1 MTDVAAAPADSGKLA
16 LRPAYFIM
24 AGFAFV
30 AMFVAILGPSLWF
43 LTWVHIMAGV
53 LWTGIDLFLG
63 FVIGPILRRLPF
75 ETRRTVIGQLIP
87 KTMVLMPT
95 LSIVTGTAGYFLAQR
110 TGYLDLGY
118 PEFWWVAAALGD
130 PRRADRAGARH
141 SHADQYPGLSGN
153 AESKARQR
161 EGHALDENLC
171 AGGRDPGR
179 DAGRMIVIMARFGSG
194 ASSALRTAR
203 L

>member
-24 AGFAFV
+24 AGLAFV

-75 ETRRTVIGQLIP
+75 ETRRSVIGQLIP

-118 PEFWWVAAALGD
+118 PEFWWVAAAL
-130 PRRADRAGARH
+130 AILAVLTV
-141 SHADQYPGLSGN
+141 QGLGILTPIN
-153 AESKARQR
+153 ILVYLEMLKAKPDSEKVTRWMKTYVRVVAIQ
-161 EGHALDENLC
+161 GVMQVA
-171 AGGRDPGR
+171 
-179 DAGRMIVIMARFGSG
+179 MIVIMARFGSG
-194 ASSALRTAR
+194 L
-203 L
+203 

>member
-1 MTDVAAAPADSGKLA
+1 MSEVAAARSDSGRLA
-16 LRPAYFIM
+16 LRPAYFVM
-24 AGFAFV
+24 AGFAFI
-30 AMFVAILGPSLWF
+30 AMTVAILGPSLWF

-118 PEFWWVAAALGD
+118 LEFWWVAAALAILAVLTVQGLGILTPINILVYLEMLKPQPD
-130 PRRADRAGARH
+130 SEKVTRWMKTYVRVVAIQGAMQVAIIVVMTKF
-141 SHADQYPGLSGN
+141 STGL
-153 AESKARQR
+153 
-161 EGHALDENLC
+161 
-171 AGGRDPGR
+171 
-179 DAGRMIVIMARFGSG
+179 
-194 ASSALRTAR
+194 
-203 L
+203 

>member
-1 MTDVAAAPADSGKLA
+1 MSEVAAAPSDSGRLA
-16 LRPAYFIM
+16 LRPAYFVM
-24 AGFAFV
+24 AGFAFI
-30 AMFVAILGPSLWF
+30 AMTVAILGPSLWF

-118 PEFWWVAAALGD
+118 PEFWWVAAAL
-130 PRRADRAGARH
+130 AILVVLTV
-141 SHADQYPGLSGN
+141 QGLGILTPINILVYLEMLKPQPDSAKVTRWMKTYVRVVAIQGVMQI
-153 AESKARQR
+153 A
-161 EGHALDENLC
+161 
-171 AGGRDPGR
+171 
-179 DAGRMIVIMARFGSG
+179 MIVIMARFGAG
-194 ASSALRTAR
+194 L
-203 L
+203 